1 MRYLSTHASKAGIP
15 VMGWEPDNNFVV
27 DYHPIKNWIGVDWNK
42 FDTTY
47 YPSGGEA
54 RARSHCRFVLP
65 FILVIPD

>member
-1 MRYLSTHASKAGIP
+1 
-15 VMGWEPDNNFVV
+15 MGWEPDNNFVV

-65 FILVIPD
+65 FILFIPD